1 MAASPPAACVARSS
15 NRDAKR
21 GELASDTT
29 MNKDA
34 AAPVLDGLPPE
45 RRIWAMAA
53 VLVSVSMSSLDT
65 SISNIALPTIASQL
79 NVSPASVVWV
89 VNAYQIAMVTTLLP
103 LAALSEIVGS
113 ERLYIGGLMI
123 YVAGAFMAAMS
134 DSLPMLIAA
143 RTLQGLGASGMMSV
157 NSALIRF
164 IFPRSILG
172 RGIGMNA
179 MAVGTSITV
188 GPTVGA
194 LILSVADW
202 PWLFAINIPVG
213 LASIVLAIRTL
224 PRTPRASHAFDF
236 FGALLTAACLGP
248 FIFGISSAARQAAW
262 ELIALYVFV
271 TVLAGTILLRRQRG
285 HPAPMLPV
293 DLFRIPV
300 FSLSV
305 GTAICSF
312 ATQGIAFVSLPF
324 LFENAF
330 GLSTVAT
337 GFLMTPWPVVVAIMA
352 PIAGRLSDSY
362 PAGLLGGIG
371 LAMLGLGM
379 ALLAML
385 PANPSVYDIAWRMMI
400 CGCGFGFFQAPNMN
414 ALMSSTP
421 AARSGSASGMVATA
435 RMTGQTIGAAI
446 AALCFTI
453 AGNGGPML
461 ALALRNGGPTPRRLR
476 SFLRL
481 AVGGRGGG
489 RRVSSAATND
499 STGGQS

>member
-1 MAASPPAACVARSS
+1 M
-15 NRDAKR
+15 
-21 GELASDTT
+21 T
-29 MNKDA
+29 KDA
-34 AAPVLDGLPPE
+34 AAPAAFDGLPPD

-65 SISNIALPTIASQL
+65 SIANIALPTIASDL
-79 NVSPASVVWV
+79 KVSPANVVWV

-103 LAALSEIVGS
+103 LAALSEIVGC
-113 ERLYIGGLMI
+113 ERLYIGGLAL
-123 YVAGAFMAAMS
+123 YVIGACVAAMS

-143 RTLQGLGASGMMSV
+143 RTLQGLGSSGMMSV
-157 NSALIRF
+157 NSALIKF
-164 IFPRSILG
+164 IFPRNILG

-179 MAVGTSITV
+179 MAVGTSITI

-202 PWLFAINIPVG
+202 PWLFAVNIPVG
-213 LASIVLAIRTL
+213 IAAIVLAIRTL
-224 PRTPRASHAFDF
+224 PTTPRASHAFDIL
-236 FGALLTAACLGP
+236 GAILTAACLGP
-248 FIFGISSAARQAAW
+248 FIFGVSSAARQAAW
-262 ELIALYVFV
+262 EMIALYAFV
-271 TVLAGTILLRRQRG
+271 SVLAGAILIRRQRG

-371 LAMLGLGM
+371 LAMLGTGM
-379 ALLAML
+379 ALLALL
-385 PANPSVYDIAWRMMI
+385 PDNPGVYDIVWRMMI

-461 ALALRNGGPTPRRLR
+461 ALTIGIAVAALGSIV

-481 AVGGRGGG
+481 AMGGKDGGSG
-489 RRVSSAATND
+489 RVSSVATND
-499 STGGQS
+499 SAGGRP